1 MNIQLTN
8 QHGEAILTLGGRLDT
23 AVSRETS
30 AEIDKQLSSAGT
42 INQLTV
48 DIADLDYISSS
59 GLRILL
65 GIRKSAAAAGKSI
78 TILNISPEIEKVF
91 SMTGFDTLFDIQK
104 Q

>member
-1 MNIQLTN
+1 MNITTREEGGKLI
-8 QHGEAILTLGGRLDT
+8 ATLEGRLDT
-23 AVSRETS
+23 VAAEQAGKDLAPLNNNTS
-30 AEIDKQLSSAGT
+30 HDIVIDCTL
-42 INQLTV
+42 
-48 DIADLDYISSS
+48 LDYISSS

>member
-1 MNIQLTN
+1 MNITIREEGGKLI
-8 QHGEAILTLGGRLDT
+8 ATLEGRFDT
-23 AVSRETS
+23 VAAEQAGKDLAPLNNTS
-30 AEIDKQLSSAGT
+30 HDIVIDCTL
-42 INQLTV
+42 
-48 DIADLDYISSS
+48 LDYISSS